1 MCFLK
6 KTKKKFFVIF
16 HAFFFKERE
25 LFFSPERERRPKETT
40 TTTTTKS
47 FGVVDTN
54 VFAKVRL
61 RFLRFKRR
69 RRESKKRINFA
80 SEEEEAARRPKII
93 CVLRRRRA
101 HLKGRRREN
110 IKMLLCAISGEQPAR
125 PVVTPS
131 GHVFEQ
137 SLIEKMI
144 KETGENPITKQTLTL
159 DELIPINRDVS
170 SKAIKP
176 RATAHASIPGLL
188 QTFHDEYDGLMLEL
202 FETRKRLNESE
213 RELAAMAYQMDA
225 ANRTVARLV
234 KERDEARAMVGSV
247 AATTNG
253 TTTTTTTT
261 TNNKKREGGG
271 DADAFAKKAKNAIPQ
286 TILDVIDSTN
296 KELMAERKKKKT
308 RESLKTK
315 EEIGKF
321 TLQDPVPGH
330 KTNTAIHSVDVLHEK
345 GLIVTAGA
353 DGTAS
358 LFDEGLQKSSS
369 IATGHKKCLDAKFL
383 LGADNGGDVIATCG
397 SDNTVKVWKSGK
409 NVATYDEHT
418 QDVVSVASHVAG
430 AFFVSA
436 SADASWH
443 FHDVESAST
452 LYQATNDDPKDKYT
466 AIDIH
471 PDGMFLAA
479 LTQSGAVQ
487 LWDAKSCV
495 LQQTLSNGGKNSAKS
510 CSFSENGYFFAV
522 SGDEGCKIW
531 DLRKNTVAHD
541 FGNEK
546 CPCLCRLDKSGNTWR
561 IAPGKPLKCT
571 TSKASG
577 ISFKLSITRVRKEIT
592 ACSF

>member
-1 MCFLK
+1 
-6 KTKKKFFVIF
+6 
-16 HAFFFKERE
+16 
-25 LFFSPERERRPKETT
+25 
-40 TTTTTKS
+40 
-47 FGVVDTN
+47 
-54 VFAKVRL
+54 
-61 RFLRFKRR
+61 
-69 RRESKKRINFA
+69 
-80 SEEEEAARRPKII
+80 
-93 CVLRRRRA
+93 
-101 HLKGRRREN
+101 
-110 IKMLLCAISGEQPAR
+110 MLLCAISGEQPAR

-202 FETRKRLNESE
+202 FETRKRLNESD

-253 TTTTTTTT
+253 TTTTTATTT
-261 TNNKKREGGG
+261 NKKREGGG

-383 LGADNGGDVIATCG
+383 LGADNGGDVIATG
-397 SDNTVKVWKSGK
+397 GADNTVKVWKSGK
-409 NVATYDEHT
+409 NIATYDEHT

-546 CPCLCRLDKSGNTWR
+546 CSGVAFDKSGKYV
-561 IAPGKPLKCT
+561 AYCSGKTAKVYNVKGEWDIVQTFDNKSKKGNHCVQFLKD
-571 TSKASG
+571 ANG
-577 ISFKLSITRVRKEIT
+577 VVVGGGDHNLRV
-592 ACSF
+592 FQ